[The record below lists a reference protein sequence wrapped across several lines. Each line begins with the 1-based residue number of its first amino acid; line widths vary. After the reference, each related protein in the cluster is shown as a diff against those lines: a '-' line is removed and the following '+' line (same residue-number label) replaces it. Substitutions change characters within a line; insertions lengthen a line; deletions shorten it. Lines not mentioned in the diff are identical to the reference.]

1 MGLFGTFQSKVER
14 LGYTQA
20 AAISK
25 LEGVG
30 GVFLTALLTTGAF
43 LVLAGDLA
51 IGAMFAA
58 YSLAAGVLPGLQ
70 RVTDGLF
77 TLQAGSAAAQRLQ
90 DVLLTEPEPNPG
102 TTPFRMEQE
111 LRLENATF
119 QWSPGEPLL
128 RNITLT
134 LRRGRITA
142 LSGANGSG
150 KSTMIHLLTRC
161 YPLAEGTLTVDGV
174 PVEEIDL
181 HSYRRHVALVP
192 EVVKIFNGNLGAN
205 LAMAVP
211 DLGYEDLVKRL
222 DELSVAPFLSRFRV
236 GLGTELGEDG
246 RRLSAGER
254 QMIGLIRAL
263 LGKPSVLIVDEGFNA
278 LDSQAFAFAVR
289 LVKAHARNGAVLL
302 VSHVQQLIALADDRF
317 ILEGGAV
324 LRDPH
329 AEAA

>member
-1 MGLFGTFQSKVER
+1 
-14 LGYTQA
+14 
-20 AAISK
+20 
-25 LEGVG
+25 
-30 GVFLTALLTTGAF
+30 
-43 LVLAGDLA
+43 
-51 IGAMFAA
+51 
-58 YSLAAGVLPGLQ
+58 
-70 RVTDGLF
+70 
-77 TLQAGSAAAQRLQ
+77 LQ

-102 TTPFRMEQE
+102 TIPFRMERE

-128 RNITLT
+128 RDISLT

-142 LSGANGSG
+142 LRGANGSG
-150 KSTMIHLLTRC
+150 KSTVIHLLMRR

-174 PVEEIDL
+174 PVEKIDL

-192 EVVKIFNGNLGAN
+192 EAVKIFNGNLGAN

-211 DLGYEDLVKRL
+211 DLAHEDLVKRL
-222 DELSVAPFLSRFRV
+222 DELSVAPFLSRFRA

-278 LDSQAFAFAVR
+278 LDSQSFAFAVR
-289 LVKAHARNGAVLL
+289 LVKAHARNGALLL
-302 VSHVQQLIALADDRF
+302 VSHVQQLISLADDRF
-317 ILEGGAV
+317 ILEDGVV
-324 LRDPH
+324 LRDMH
-329 AEAA
+329 SEAA